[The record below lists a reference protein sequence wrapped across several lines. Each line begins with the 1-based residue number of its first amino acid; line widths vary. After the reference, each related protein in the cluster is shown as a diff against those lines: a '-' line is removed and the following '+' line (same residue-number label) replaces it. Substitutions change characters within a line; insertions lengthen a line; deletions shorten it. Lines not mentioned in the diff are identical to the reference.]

1 MEHRKTLE
9 STLVQRLAHLIHSA
23 VMRLQVGRH
32 KTLGP
37 ASTSAMRSFVAV
49 ALLLISACSEDNDDG
64 LAPDTAVGDV
74 PALSNAPRVSI
85 TFTALG
91 NANGF
96 LCQFDGSAQFECISP
111 FEADVTD
118 GPHTFAV
125 AAKLNAAVDETRS
138 PRSSRSK
145 AVTALRVRSRSSA
158 RSTAPRSPRVARR
171 TSKP

>member
-1 MEHRKTLE
+1 M
-9 STLVQRLAHLIHSA
+9 
-23 VMRLQVGRH
+23 
-32 KTLGP
+32 
-37 ASTSAMRSFVAV
+37 

-64 LAPDTAVGDV
+64 LAPDTAIGDV

-96 LCQFDGSAQFECISP
+96 LCQFDGSAPFECISP

-125 AAKLNAAVDETRS
+125 AAKLNAAVDETPATAAFTTDITPPNTNLIS
-138 PRSSRSK
+138 GPAVIDNSVTAEFTFEGSDTAPG
-145 AVTALRVRSRSSA
+145 AVTFECSLDGAA
-158 RSTAPRSPRVARR
+158 F
-171 TSKP
+171 